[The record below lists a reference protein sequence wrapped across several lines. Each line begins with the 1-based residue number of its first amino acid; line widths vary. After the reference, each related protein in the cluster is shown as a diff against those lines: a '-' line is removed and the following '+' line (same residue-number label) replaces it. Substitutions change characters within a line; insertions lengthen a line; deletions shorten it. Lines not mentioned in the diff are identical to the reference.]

1 MPNYYNPYNF
11 YPVQYANQMGYS
23 GMNMAPQAPAMM
35 PQQSMAQQPQ
45 LKAMEWVEGEVGA
58 KAFQMPAGWPAN
70 QPIPLWDS
78 TDTIIWLKSWGPMGI
93 PNPMQKLKY
102 VMPEQQSQN
111 YLMSGNVGNDQ
122 NANMSGNTEHHD
134 VSNFATKDDI
144 TSLREEIRNMQQSTM
159 SHMNNQNQ
167 SGNNMNPGNQ
177 NGSQNNSGNNNQ
189 NRGGNR

>member
-23 GMNMAPQAPAMM
+23 GMQMPQAPAMM
-35 PQQSMAQQPQ
+35 PQQSAMQQPQ

-58 KAFQMPAGWPAN
+58 KAFQMPPNWPAN

-102 VMPEQQSQN
+102 SMPEQQGQS
-111 YLMSGNVGNDQ
+111 YLMSGNQ
-122 NANMSGNTEHHD
+122 ENANQSGNGPDMTQ
-134 VSNFATKDDI
+134 FATKDDI
-144 TSLREEIRNMQQSTM
+144 AALRDEVVKMRSM
-159 SHMNNQNQ
+159 SGNYNNNQNG
-167 SGNNMNPGNQ
+167 SMNNNGGNQ
-177 NGSQNNSGNNNQ
+177 NGQ
-189 NRGGNR
+189 NRGGNK

>member
-23 GMNMAPQAPAMM
+23 GMQMPQAPAMM
-35 PQQSMAQQPQ
+35 PQQSAMQQPQ

-58 KAFQMPAGWPAN
+58 KAFQMPPNWPAN

-102 VMPEQQSQN
+102 VMPEQQGQN
-111 YLMSGNVGNDQ
+111 YLMSGNQ
-122 NANMSGNTEHHD
+122 ENMNQSGHAPDMTQ
-134 VSNFATKDDI
+134 FATKDDI
-144 TSLREEIRNMQQSTM
+144 AALRDEVIRMR
-159 SHMNNQNQ
+159 Q
-167 SGNNMNPGNQ
+167 SGNNQNGSSNNGGNQ
-177 NGSQNNSGNNNQ
+177 NGQ
-189 NRGGNR
+189 NRGGNK